1 MKTIKAN
8 LDSKKIGNLNET
20 ETKQLKELLSKIAN
34 LPKEEK
40 EQSEEQ
46 KMVGSVLQDNYQE
59 YFLIGVTKGGNVI
72 QTQTMSDAHLAKVIH
87 DLSVED
93 QELAA
98 VFAAAVMKFL
108 ADKPGALRA
117 TVEFTMAHLE
127 VK

>member
-1 MKTIKAN
+1 MKTINADLN
-8 LDSKKIGNLNET
+8 SKKIGNLNET
-20 ETKQLKELLSKIAN
+20 ETKQLKDLLSKIAN

-40 EQSEEQ
+40 KQSKEQ
-46 KMVGSVLQDNYQE
+46 KMVDSVLQDNYQE
-59 YFLIGVTKGGNVI
+59 YFLIGVTKEGSLI
-72 QTQTMSDAHLAKVIH
+72 QTQTMSDAHLAKAIH

-117 TVEFTMAHLE
+117 TIESTMAHLE